1 MRFNASVI
9 DNPKSSAYITAILL
23 TLPGSKRYKFC
34 DVICVSVIKVYLIR
48 EEMSLTMGRG
58 FSQPRT
64 YLSPFFMRTRKQS
77 DALP

>member
-34 DVICVSVIKVYLIR
+34 DVICVSVMKVYGQAEITVHLLKLKI
-48 EEMSLTMGRG
+48 L
-58 FSQPRT
+58 
-64 YLSPFFMRTRKQS
+64 KC
-77 DALP
+77 